1 MRYSKQREEIL
12 TVLRGCEDHPTAET
26 VYMRVRQICPSV
38 SLGTVYRNLRQLV
51 EEGLAVTVETT
62 DASLHYDGRVT
73 AHSHF
78 VCTCC
83 GKIID
88 VFEPIAIPH
97 SLTDSGVMLTD
108 TKAVFYGLCPDCVNS
123 KTN

>member
-26 VYMRVRQICPSV
+26 VYMRVKQVCPSI
-38 SLGTVYRNLRQLV
+38 SLGTVYRNLGQLV
-51 EEGLAVTVETT
+51 EEGLVVTVETT

-73 AHSHF
+73 THAHF
-78 VCTCC
+78 VCTRC

-88 VFEPIAIPH
+88 VFEPIVVPQ
-97 SLTDSGVMLTD
+97 SLTDYGVLLTD
-108 TKAVFYGLCPDCVNS
+108 TKAVFYGLCPDC
-123 KTN
+123 TNNETN